1 MEGRG
6 EVVKLSEEE
15 LGEVGGA
22 EGEGRGAY
30 MPLRGPTFSQE
41 VWHQYMFV

>member
-30 MPLRGPTFSQE
+30 MPLRGPTFSPSR
-41 VWHQYMFV
+41 